1 MAVRRKSIDV
11 HSHTAFL
18 NLKEISYK
26 SMVKEMNSN
35 NLEKQAVDFTA
46 LMDEQHIDVDL
57 DAALKADFTLPI
69 DIKLEEINSA
79 NKIMRRDNEQPVK

>member
-1 MAVRRKSIDV
+1 
-11 HSHTAFL
+11 
-18 NLKEISYK
+18 
-26 SMVKEMNSN
+26 MVKEMNSN